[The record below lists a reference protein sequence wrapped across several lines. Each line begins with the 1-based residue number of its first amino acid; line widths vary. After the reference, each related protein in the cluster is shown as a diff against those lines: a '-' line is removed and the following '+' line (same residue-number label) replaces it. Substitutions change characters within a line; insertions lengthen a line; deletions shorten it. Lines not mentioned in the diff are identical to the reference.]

1 MFGDIGIYRLFQKI
15 ALSLKPKGHLILEP
29 HTWKS
34 YKKKKYFSNYYTS
47 QYKKITFRPNLFNL
61 YLLESLSLKLVET
74 ISPMESI
81 EGQTR
86 KIIYIFQKIW
96 FFMCKFSKKKIS
108 CHTLHNF
115 LPCLRQNYP
124 LELHGLG
131 KFCLHGSTSGSQWA
145 TWKPHWPTSQ
155 QWCYWKSL
163 VLEQVV
169 CTTLKHQKGWTN
181 Q

>member
-1 MFGDIGIYRLFQKI
+1 MDHFSSLMEFPKSFQFRIPKPMKPIPPDRRLTFKLQNFIDTSPVSETYDTVVCLSTTVYIHFMFGDIGIYRLFQKI

-86 KIIYIFQKIW
+86 KIIYIFQKI
-96 FFMCKFSKKKIS
+96 
-108 CHTLHNF
+108 
-115 LPCLRQNYP
+115 
-124 LELHGLG
+124 
-131 KFCLHGSTSGSQWA
+131 
-145 TWKPHWPTSQ
+145 
-155 QWCYWKSL
+155 
-163 VLEQVV
+163 
-169 CTTLKHQKGWTN
+169 
-181 Q
+181 